1 MVADI
6 RAALR
11 TFYDGEMNDRA
22 SRPVAP
28 ERVQQLEDFL
38 SALRERDA
46 TSVLEVGCGAGRDG
60 AVIHRAAFDYT
71 GVDLSATAIEVCSTL
86 GLRAVQ
92 ADATRLPFE
101 DNTFDAAWSM
111 STLMHLPKE
120 DFGSALQELR
130 RVVRPGGIVDIG
142 VWGHIENRDWSS
154 IDGRFFRHRSDETLK
169 AELAQLGTIVDFA
182 TWGWLEDA
190 GHYQWARIEVPS
202 Q

>member
-1 MVADI
+1 MVTDI

-11 TFYDGEMNDRA
+11 TFYDGEMTDRA

-28 ERVQQLEDFL
+28 ERVQRLADFL
-38 SALRERDA
+38 SVLRERDA

-60 AVIHRAAFDYT
+60 AVIHGAAFDYM
-71 GVDLSATAIEVCSTL
+71 GVDMSAAAIDVCVTL

-92 ADATRLPFE
+92 ADATHLPFE

-111 STLMHLPKE
+111 STLMHLPND
-120 DFGSALQELR
+120 DFGIALQELR
-130 RVVRPGGIVDIG
+130 RVVRPGGIVEIG
-142 VWGHIENRDWSS
+142 VWGQTENRDWSS
-154 IDGRFFRHRSDETLK
+154 RDGRFFRHRSDETLK
-169 AELAQLGTIVDFA
+169 EGLTRVGTVIDFA

-202 Q
+202 R